1 MRGEEKVV
9 NTVHPVQR
17 PQTERAVQKLNN
29 YFERVNFGAYVLLL
43 QKPWRLIYLNFI
55 GGLARGIGIGL
66 GFTLLA
72 ALLIVI
78 MQQLA
83 VLNIPLIGSYIADVV
98 RIVQAQLHTPTM

>member
-1 MRGEEKVV
+1 MDPIR
-9 NTVHPVQR
+9 R
-17 PQTERAVQKLNN
+17 PQATSTVEKLSD

-43 QKPWRLIYLNFI
+43 QKPWRLFYLNFI

-66 GFTLLA
+66 GFTLIA

-78 MQQLA
+78 MQRLA

-98 RIVQAQLHTPTM
+98 RIVQAQLRVPTI

>member
-1 MRGEEKVV
+1 MQPAR
-9 NTVHPVQR
+9 R
-17 PQTERAVQKLNN
+17 PQGLRAVERLSD
-29 YFERVNFGAYVLLL
+29 YFERVNFGAYVSLL

-78 MQQLA
+78 MQHLA
-83 VLNIPLIGSYIADVV
+83 VLNLPLIGSYIADVV
-98 RIVQAQLHTPTM
+98 RIVQAELHTPTV